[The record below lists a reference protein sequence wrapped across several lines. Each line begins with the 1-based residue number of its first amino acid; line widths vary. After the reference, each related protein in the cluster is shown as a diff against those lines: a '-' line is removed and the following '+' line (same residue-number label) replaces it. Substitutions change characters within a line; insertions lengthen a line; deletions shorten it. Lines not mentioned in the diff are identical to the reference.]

1 MAIATLSIDLVAKL
15 AQFESDMGKAARASE
30 KTASQIA
37 GAFGLIKAAA
47 GGLAAGI
54 GVGGLVALTK
64 STIDS
69 LDALNDLKDAT
80 GASIENI
87 SALEDVALRTGTSL
101 DTVGTSLV
109 KFNAVLKDAKP
120 GNDAAAAL
128 EALGLSAEELKRL
141 DPAEAL
147 RQTAVALSGF
157 ADDGNK
163 ARLTQELFGKSLRE
177 VAPFLKD
184 LSEQAK
190 LNATVTT
197 EQAQEAEKFNL
208 QLFAMQKNLQD
219 VSRSLVGPI
228 LTGMN
233 GLIEKFKEGTKAGD
247 GFIVTL
253 LKQTEIARLLNLSGA
268 GKGFGGDGKNAGL
281 AALTGSAEIGG
292 AYDRSA
298 ARLLR
303 QGKLSVD
310 FNGAATPPKRG
321 GKPQAEQLTDAQ
333 RALSAYVDGLSR
345 ALEQTKKLS
354 AEEEALNFLRFA
366 GAQGQVPQVREL
378 VLGLAKQIDAQKELA
393 EVERQRAE
401 LSRNFSLEA
410 GDRVEKENA
419 AYRDRIKSLT
429 EGTAS
434 DVFKRQQEDVE
445 FLQQALARTD
455 ITLGQYTE
463 SVQKLFGINEER
475 IEKSKSLAEEL
486 GLSFTSAFED
496 AIVGGK
502 KFSDVIRGLEQ
513 DILRIITRQYVT
525 KPLAD
530 GLGKL
535 FKGEGG
541 DGGGFLGGISKF
553 FGGLFSA
560 DGGGYTGPG
569 SRSGGMDGRGGFLA
583 MLHPNETVLDHTR
596 GQRGGNAISITVNQ
610 SFAPGTNR
618 ATTLQAA
625 ADARRQLELGG
636 RNL

>member
-1 MAIATLSIDLVAKL
+1 MALATLSIDLVAKL

-37 GAFGLIKAAA
+37 GAFGLIKSAV

-147 RQTAVALSGF
+147 RQTAVALAGF

-197 EQAQEAEKFNL
+197 EQALEAEKFNL

-233 GLIEKFKEGTKAGD
+233 GLIDKFKEGTKAGD

-253 LKQTEIARLLNLSGA
+253 LKQSELANLGGFSRILFGQNKATPKFLLDYNETSAESARLA
-268 GKGFGGDGKNAGL
+268 RQ
-281 AALTGSAEIGG
+281 AAPP
-292 AYDRSA
+292 
-298 ARLLR
+298 
-303 QGKLSVD
+303 SVD
-310 FNGAATPPKRG
+310 FNGGAGTTKPKRGG

-345 ALEQTKKLS
+345 ALEQTQKLS

-378 VLGLAKQIDAQKELA
+378 VLGLARQIDAQKELA
-393 EVERQRAE
+393 EIERQRAE
-401 LSRNFSLEA
+401 ISRNFSLEA

-419 AYRDRIKSLT
+419 TYRDRIKSLT

-475 IEKSKSLAEEL
+475 IEKSKSMAEEL

-502 KFSDVIRGLEQ
+502 KFSDVLKGLEQ
-513 DILRIITRQYVT
+513 DILRIVTRKLVTEPLSNAITGAV
-525 KPLAD
+525 
-530 GLGKL
+530 
-535 FKGEGG
+535 KGSEI
-541 DGGGFLGGISKF
+541 FGGISEF

-560 DGGGYTGPG
+560 DGGGFTGPG
-569 SRSGGMDGRGGFLA
+569 ARSGGMDGRGGFLA

-610 SFAPGTNR
+610 SFAQGTSR

>member
-1 MAIATLSIDLVAKL
+1 MALATLSIDLVAKL
-15 AQFESDMGKAARASE
+15 AQFEADMGKAARASE

-37 GAFGLIKAAA
+37 GAFGLIKSAA

-54 GVGGLVALTK
+54 GVGGLIAFTR

-120 GNDAAAAL
+120 GSDAAAAL
-128 EALGLSAEELKRL
+128 DAIGLSVEELKRL

-177 VAPFLKD
+177 VAPFLND
-184 LSEQAK
+184 LSEQAQ

-197 EQAQEAEKFNL
+197 QQAEEAKKFNL

-233 GLIEKFKEGTKAGD
+233 GLIDKFREGSQAGE

-253 LKQTEIARLLNLSGA
+253 LRQTEIARLLGQAQAQVKNTGGASGS
-268 GKGFGGDGKNAGL
+268 FD
-281 AALTGSAEIGG
+281 SAENER
-292 AYDRSA
+292 AK

-303 QGKLSVD
+303 QGKLSID
-310 FNGAATPPKRG
+310 FDGAIKPVRSKAG

-333 RALSAYVDGLSR
+333 RALAAYVEGLSR
-345 ALEQTKKLS
+345 ALEKTKDLT
-354 AEEEALNFLRFA
+354 ATEEALNFLRFS

-378 VLGLAKQIDAQKELA
+378 VLGLAKQIDANKELA
-393 EVERQRAE
+393 EIERQRAE
-401 LSRNFSLEA
+401 LSRNFALEA
-410 GDRVEKENA
+410 GDRVEAENA
-419 AYRDRIKSLT
+419 AYRDRIKALT
-429 EGTAS
+429 DGTPS
-434 DVFKRQQEDVE
+434 QVFKRQQEDVE
-445 FLQQALARTD
+445 FLQQALAAAD

-502 KFSDVIRGLEQ
+502 KFSDVLKGLEQ
-513 DILRIITRQYVT
+513 DILRIVTRKLVT
-525 KPLAD
+525 EPLGNAIS
-530 GLGKL
+530 GAV
-535 FKGEGG
+535 KGS
-541 DGGGFLGGISKF
+541 DIFGGISKF

-560 DGGGYTGPG
+560 DGGGFTGNG
-569 SRSGGMDGRGGFLA
+569 SRSGGLDGRGGFLG
-583 MLHPNETVLDHTR
+583 MLHPNETVIDHTR

-610 SFAPGTNR
+610 QFAQGTSR
-618 ATTLQAA
+618 ATVLQAA
-625 ADARRQLELGG
+625 ADARRQLEMAG